1 MPRTFTEAEKQVLRD
16 RLAAARAKR
25 SKMAAERRERGDTA
39 PPRAPKPKTEAAA
52 APAPT
57 DFELGEWTETRWL
70 TGNLAFCQDRVA
82 RLRAEFEKGCR
93 LLGQRPDINSPANYR
108 CFVCGSAC
116 TKWIWRN
123 DYLNL
128 ATHLFESIV
137 IDTDLCHTKFC
148 NSPVL
153 QARLKA
159 LINGGVAA

>member
-1 MPRTFTEAEKQVLRD
+1 VPRIFTEAEKQVLRD

-25 SKMAAERRERGDTA
+25 SAQAAERRERGEPPTPRPPKKEASA
-39 PPRAPKPKTEAAA
+39 PRPV
-52 APAPT
+52 PT
-57 DFELGEWTETRWL
+57 TYGLDEWPENEWL
-70 TGNLAFCQDRVA
+70 TGDLAYCQDRVA

-128 ATHLFESIV
+128 ATHLFESVV
-137 IDTDLCHTKFC
+137 IDTDLCHTRFT
-148 NSPVL
+148 NSAVL
-153 QARLKA
+153 QAKLKA
-159 LINGGVAA
+159 LINGTPQ